1 MIELFGAMLAFV
13 FSFLCINFVFNDPSD
28 RSFLRRSP
36 DATSLPI
43 VPIIL
48 GSLSLVVGVWG
59 LIKAMVKLAR

>member
-13 FSFLCINFVFNDPSD
+13 FGFLCINYVFNDPSD
-28 RSFLRRSP
+28 RSFLRRST
-36 DATSLPI
+36 DATSFPI